1 MFFEPMNDNCDEVS
15 FYIRNDFS
23 DNIDSSN
30 VIFNFSDFSDEETD
44 NDNIKNVTHY
54 IPRGDI
60 NSLRFYIR
68 SYMDTR
74 VKDKRPN
81 TPAKLIINPIPKG
94 YIPKV

>member
-1 MFFEPMNDNCDEVS
+1 MFFEPMYDNCDEVS

-30 VIFNFSDFSDEETD
+30 VIFNFSDFSDEET
-44 NDNIKNVTHY
+44 DNIKNVTHY